1 MIVITGGTGFLGSS
15 LVRRFVSDGNDIHVL
30 TSSEKNLWR
39 LSDFP
44 NVGLTC
50 VNPHEWSDA
59 ILDLKPESIVAA
71 DWSGVGNNSRND
83 KETQESNL
91 KRHIQVATVAR
102 DLGVVQYINFGSQ
115 AELGPLNVVAS
126 REEKDAPIT
135 EYGKAK
141 VKLRSELFD
150 IFDKSETRFVWGR
163 IFSTY
168 GPTDLGP
175 WLIPNLIR
183 SFILKKSFKLTSGLQ
198 EWSYLYNSDFASAV
212 SAIIENREI
221 QGVVNIGNPEASRI
235 LDIAQIIAAEMNS
248 ETYLEIGE
256 ALIRDDQGKIMK
268 PDMSE
273 LLSYGWSPKVEL
285 KTGLIETV
293 RWGLENKDL
302 ILKS

>member
-15 LVRRFVSDGNDIHVL
+15 LVRRFVSEGNDIHVL

-39 LSDFP
+39 TSDFP
-44 NVGLTC
+44 NIGLTC
-50 VNPHEWSDA
+50 VNPHEWVDA
-59 ILDLKPESIVAA
+59 ISVLRPECIVAA

-83 KETQESNL
+83 KGTQESNL
-91 KRHIQVATVAR
+91 NRHIQVATAAR
-102 DLGVVQYINFGSQ
+102 DLGVALYINFGSQ
-115 AELGPLNVVAS
+115 AELGPLNSVAS
-126 REEKDAPIT
+126 IEQSDAPIT
-135 EYGKAK
+135 EYGRAK
-141 VKLRSELFD
+141 VKLRSELFN
-150 IFDKSETRFVWGR
+150 IFETSDTRFVWGR

-183 SFILKKSFKLTSGLQ
+183 SFILNETFKLTSGLQ

-212 SAIIENREI
+212 STIIENREI
-221 QGVVNIGNPEASRI
+221 QGVVNIGNPESSRI
-235 LDIAQIIAAEMNS
+235 LDIAQIIAAEMKR
-248 ETYLEIGE
+248 ETHLEIGQ

-293 RWGLENKDL
+293 RWGLENRDL

>member
-1 MIVITGGTGFLGSS
+1 M
-15 LVRRFVSDGNDIHVL
+15 
-30 TSSEKNLWR
+30 
-39 LSDFP
+39 
-44 NVGLTC
+44 
-50 VNPHEWSDA
+50 
-59 ILDLKPESIVAA
+59 
-71 DWSGVGNNSRND
+71 
-83 KETQESNL
+83 
-91 KRHIQVATVAR
+91 
-102 DLGVVQYINFGSQ
+102 
-115 AELGPLNVVAS
+115 VAS

-135 EYGKAK
+135 EYGKTK

-150 IFDKSETRFVWGR
+150 IFDKGETRFVWGR

-198 EWSYLYNSDFASAV
+198 EWSYLYNSDFAAAV
-212 SAIIENREI
+212 SKIVENREI
-221 QGVVNIGNPEASRI
+221 QGVVNIGNPESSRI
-235 LDIAQIIAAEMNS
+235 LDIAQIIAAEMKS

-293 RWGLENKDL
+293 RWGLENRDL

>member
-1 MIVITGGTGFLGSS
+1 
-15 LVRRFVSDGNDIHVL
+15 
-30 TSSEKNLWR
+30 
-39 LSDFP
+39 
-44 NVGLTC
+44 
-50 VNPHEWSDA
+50 
-59 ILDLKPESIVAA
+59 
-71 DWSGVGNNSRND
+71 
-83 KETQESNL
+83 
-91 KRHIQVATVAR
+91 
-102 DLGVVQYINFGSQ
+102 
-115 AELGPLNVVAS
+115 VVAS

-212 SAIIENREI
+212 STIIENREI

-235 LDIAQIIAAEMNS
+235 LDIAQIIAVEMKS
-248 ETYLEIGE
+248 ETNLEIGE

-273 LLSYGWSPKVEL
+273 LLSYGWSPRVDL

-293 RWGLENKDL
+293 RWGLENRDL